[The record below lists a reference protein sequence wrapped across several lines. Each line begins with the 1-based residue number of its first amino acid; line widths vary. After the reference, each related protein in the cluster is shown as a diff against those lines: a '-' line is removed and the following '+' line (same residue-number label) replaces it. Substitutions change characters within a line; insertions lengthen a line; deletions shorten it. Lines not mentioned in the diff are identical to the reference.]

1 MDPFRGDPPHTGP
14 KHQWKM
20 LIFFI
25 RKKIFA
31 IKNKAINGPICPIS
45 MTMVRY
51 VPSWNHY
58 DITKPHSPHSGPKH
72 QYFFIL
78 HVTRLPQKDICDQK
92 HAVWPNL
99 SRLVQRIKHR
109 KSHNSEPSTHSHI
122 NSDVILIE
130 ILRRGNAKN
139 KTLHFGSVPAT
150 EPILSFL
157 DE

>member
-1 MDPFRGDPPHTGP
+1 MAQSVLF
-14 KHQWKM
+14 QWVSDS
-20 LIFFI
+20 LI
-25 RKKIFA
+25 
-31 IKNKAINGPICPIS
+31 
-45 MTMVRY
+45 RY

-72 QYFFIL
+72 QYFFVL

-109 KSHNSEPSTHSHI
+109 KSHNSRPSTHSYI
-122 NSDVILIE
+122 DSDVILIE

-139 KTLHFGSVPAT
+139 KTLWVSTRNWADSALFGWVIDNLTRFSSNANKKANIVV
-150 EPILSFL
+150 LGKWFR
-157 DE
+157 